1 MRANII
7 YTLTAVLLF
16 SLPWFGCGGW
26 SLFVAFVP
34 LLMLQ
39 KRCLKL
45 RAEGQRGRFI
55 PWSAATFFL
64 WQLLTTFW
72 IYNATFG
79 GMLAAVAINTGL
91 MTAIFSLYHK
101 MHLKTPK
108 ALSNTMFVALW
119 LMFEYI
125 YLHGEISWPWT
136 TLGFGF
142 GNSTSIVQWYEYSGV
157 LGGSLWVLVS
167 NLLIFR
173 AIINRRNITQWS
185 IATGWLIIPMIISV
199 VMLKGYEDDGNKKI
213 NVHIIQPNIDP
224 YNEKFGGLSS
234 QQQLGIILN
243 EAEKAPT
250 NTDYFI
256 APETAIDRIWED
268 NIESA
273 WNIQSIR
280 KFLKIKYPDAEFITG
295 ASTHLRYAP
304 GETPS
309 ITARYSRLQELWYD
323 NYNSALKIDTTSD
336 VAIYHKSR
344 LVPGVEMMPYPKM
357 MKFLE
362 KHFLDLGGMYGQLG
376 TQPNREVFI
385 SNDSIC
391 TATAICYESIY
402 GDYLGEFIRNG
413 AQVLFIITNDGWW
426 KDTPGYRQHFSFARL
441 RAIEFRRW
449 IARSANTGISGI
461 ISPCGEIIKSAGWN
475 KQTSISHSLTL
486 NNNITYYAKY
496 GDWIGRIGLYVAFLG
511 LLYWIAYSTKKRNLL
526 VD

>member
-173 AIINRRNITQWS
+173 EVLLFFQ
-185 IATGWLIIPMIISV
+185 
-199 VMLKGYEDDGNKKI
+199 
-213 NVHIIQPNIDP
+213 IQPAFSP
-224 YNEKFGGLSS
+224 FLPVQYR
-234 QQQLGIILN
+234 
-243 EAEKAPT
+243 
-250 NTDYFI
+250 I
-256 APETAIDRIWED
+256 A
-268 NIESA
+268 
-273 WNIQSIR
+273 
-280 KFLKIKYPDAEFITG
+280 
-295 ASTHLRYAP
+295 
-304 GETPS
+304 
-309 ITARYSRLQELWYD
+309 
-323 NYNSALKIDTTSD
+323 
-336 VAIYHKSR
+336 
-344 LVPGVEMMPYPKM
+344 
-357 MKFLE
+357 
-362 KHFLDLGGMYGQLG
+362 
-376 TQPNREVFI
+376 
-385 SNDSIC
+385 
-391 TATAICYESIY
+391 
-402 GDYLGEFIRNG
+402 
-413 AQVLFIITNDGWW
+413 
-426 KDTPGYRQHFSFARL
+426 
-441 RAIEFRRW
+441 
-449 IARSANTGISGI
+449 
-461 ISPCGEIIKSAGWN
+461 
-475 KQTSISHSLTL
+475 
-486 NNNITYYAKY
+486 
-496 GDWIGRIGLYVAFLG
+496 
-511 LLYWIAYSTKKRNLL
+511 
-526 VD
+526 